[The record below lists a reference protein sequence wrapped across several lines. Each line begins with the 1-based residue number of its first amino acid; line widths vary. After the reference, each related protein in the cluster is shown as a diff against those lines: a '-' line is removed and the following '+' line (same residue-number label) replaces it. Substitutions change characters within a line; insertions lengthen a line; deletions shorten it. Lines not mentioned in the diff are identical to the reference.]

1 MRTQLDSG
9 WVSTGK
15 QSLELI
21 LELTRSEKLTTCL
34 NVFLHYKTGPFQK
47 FSASS
52 EGRMDSD
59 TLVFCGRNLWREVC
73 IQGVKNCQL
82 SLKIIPTGPVSD
94 IALCQTLP
102 SRGRVQIRNG
112 MSHKHCTLKW
122 WVNHIFMAASMWMS
136 CWDSFSSFWTILSRG
151 KYFNKITSLGFVF
164 HCLV

>member
-9 WVSTGK
+9 WVPTGK

-34 NVFLHYKTGPFQK
+34 HVFLHYKTGPFQK

-52 EGRMDSD
+52 GGRIDFD
-59 TLVFCGRNLWREVC
+59 TLVFFVVGTFD
-73 IQGVKNCQL
+73 VKFA
-82 SLKIIPTGPVSD
+82 SKGLKIVGFLWKLFRQ
-94 IALCQTLP
+94 ALCQTLP

-112 MSHKHCTLKW
+112 MSHKHCALKW

-151 KYFNKITSLGFVF
+151 KYFPKITSLGFVF